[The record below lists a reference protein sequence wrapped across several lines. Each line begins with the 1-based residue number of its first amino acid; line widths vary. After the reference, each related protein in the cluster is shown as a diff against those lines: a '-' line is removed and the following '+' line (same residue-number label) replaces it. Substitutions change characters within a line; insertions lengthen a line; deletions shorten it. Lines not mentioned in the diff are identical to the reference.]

1 MSQDLPPNI
10 TQFFPQVLQEVK
22 SNLFRGDFLAVMGR
36 LVNDSELMNEM
47 TNAFNGNGKFIY
59 RGGGEGNFL

>member
-1 MSQDLPPNI
+1 
-10 TQFFPQVLQEVK
+10 
-22 SNLFRGDFLAVMGR
+22 MGR

>member
-1 MSQDLPPNI
+1 
-10 TQFFPQVLQEVK
+10 
-22 SNLFRGDFLAVMGR
+22 MGR

-59 RGGGEGNFL
+59 REGGEGNFL